1 MCLITAAEDKPS
13 RAEAEDRNEMNAIE
27 RGKKVTGAVKWLKGK
42 QE

>member
-27 RGKKVTGAVKWLKGK
+27 RGKKVSDRCC
-42 QE
+42 